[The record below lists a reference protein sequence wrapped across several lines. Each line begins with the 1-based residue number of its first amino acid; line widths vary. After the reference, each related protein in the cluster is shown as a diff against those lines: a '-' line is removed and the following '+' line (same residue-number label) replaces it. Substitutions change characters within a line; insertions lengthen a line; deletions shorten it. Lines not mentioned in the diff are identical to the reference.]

1 MLGIFRQPII
11 LDFKEFVLQ
20 SWLIVTVED
29 DQDYQILRPEGEYQP
44 YVIDETPRTSEL

>member
-1 MLGIFRQPII
+1 MGIFRQAII
-11 LDFKEFVLQ
+11 LDFKELVIPI
-20 SWLIVTVED
+20 WLIVTVED